1 MMLVGGDRRRTVRGG
16 GHRRGRRG
24 SRRRLLLAVG
34 EALRRPRGR
43 PRGGRRGHDPDRPV
57 RERRGRRRDGGGGRR
72 GRRGQD
78 QVHHRMDI
86 TLSVV
91 SVGRPA
97 HNSSLTRTV
106 IPMITIAPSGYGRKT
121 EISSEC
127 DGRISCTVMKDISA
141 ESVSIPPSFGYL
153 ISCVPTM
160 HQHIWLPS
168 LLTRLL
174 PTPLLLLWF
183 SCCFGVLLGRNTRRL
198 PLRD

>member
-1 MMLVGGDRRRTVRGG
+1 MGMSVYNLRMVVVMLMLMGGDCRTVRGG
-16 GHRRGRRG
+16 GHRRGRR
-24 SRRRLLLAVG
+24 RCCRLLLAVG

-86 TLSVV
+86 TLSVR

-106 IPMITIAPSGYGRKT
+106 ISR
-121 EISSEC
+121 
-127 DGRISCTVMKDISA
+127 
-141 ESVSIPPSFGYL
+141 
-153 ISCVPTM
+153 
-160 HQHIWLPS
+160 
-168 LLTRLL
+168 
-174 PTPLLLLWF
+174 
-183 SCCFGVLLGRNTRRL
+183 
-198 PLRD
+198 

>member
-1 MMLVGGDRRRTVRGG
+1 MSRCQRNDWRWTGRAGEAWGVSVFNLRMVVVMLMLVGGDRRTVRGG

-97 HNSSLTRTV
+97 HNSSLARTV
-106 IPMITIAPSGYGRKT
+106 ISR
-121 EISSEC
+121 
-127 DGRISCTVMKDISA
+127 
-141 ESVSIPPSFGYL
+141 
-153 ISCVPTM
+153 
-160 HQHIWLPS
+160 
-168 LLTRLL
+168 
-174 PTPLLLLWF
+174 
-183 SCCFGVLLGRNTRRL
+183 
-198 PLRD
+198 